1 MPVGLFTTQGLTIYN
16 ITEVGGTQTGVSSQF
31 IISPNEGNII
41 FANRFTAD
49 APTSEDIYASVSFVD
64 TVGAGDPSN
73 EVLVTINWDSTT
85 TLTDVNTD
93 GGDYMINLGITY
105 DDTVVVSLAQST
117 VVNLVVQTNDSVN
130 WTNSTLNVTQPSDS
144 IANYDQTG
152 VDTVVNVSGI
162 VEATDPVLVTEFTV
176 STNAGYYY
184 FDDEYLI
191 ESILEQNPELD
202 SPGFTIEV
210 TTNSQQDLFGN
221 QIQHLYKVYYEATPG
236 LTEDV
241 NTVITVNA
249 PQPVQYFANFIYN
262 TENVND
268 SSFDNHSIS
277 VDTNIPAQLT
287 LTFSESW
294 ASNDTLST
302 SEYVYVDIEA
312 LPGGTGSR
320 SVNITLKDETYGISR
335 NLNAA
340 GVSQPLVLT
349 QTATPSISL
358 AIKSANNEF
367 LASGKIVSTP
377 NTTTGLNYLVAP
389 ANTTYSTP
397 FYGNVTYELYANV
410 DANVEVAD
418 LNSSLFTI
426 TQTQSYNADWI
437 VLDPT
442 PGTWEQ
448 VGPAGNVWKRKFFI
462 RNNESG
468 ADRTATFSLTHPD
481 DGTVSDTLTVTQD
494 KHYDSS
500 VDTVTARTNYNQGV
514 GVSGS
519 ATYGSG
525 ITLASNNQGFVKV
538 KIKMSDYEGFGGT
551 GAESPFTLL
560 NDSTINP
567 GQVDTF
573 MQYPRPRIALQSF
586 STTTTSLPLSGDD
599 VWASY
604 NTATLAFNTD
614 YDPSDSSNDHQYTAT
629 ITFNQNDSFS
639 SRTSIFRVFHG
650 QNDTDIADYNNQ
662 IVQPGIDGLDAY
674 QIHDITGALSGN
686 EEVSWIYYDATND
699 LTRTIG
705 IDSSG
710 TNPPIVG
717 LWNIDTETYTA
728 LAAGVSSNGLSYSA
742 LEVIQGNYR
751 KTNVTFTPN
760 DPSGSRSVTLGFWVS
775 TANPATDAPNDYI
788 TFDQAA
794 DSYVSTVYNVTLNYA
809 TGSQAINAPEAQTVT
824 VEAFVQDYDQADYN
838 ADANKPVVQVDRVEN
853 PGPDAVVIPDDTGL
867 IIPEDIT
874 VTKNTNWPGDDSLAT
889 HTITI
894 PFGAYDGVD
903 QVHFEIRAKHQYND
917 TGLFNAILDLSKQ
930 PQEEVEFNGGVVE
943 YGGGVGSYFEQIET
957 PASGPSF
964 DVAATTHYG
973 HTIKPTVTTNLGATV
988 DENLYPTDHEYL
1000 VFRFLDSSLTSIYSN
1015 AGDQD
1020 VPYMFFGYQASG
1032 YIQKYNQINPRGSE
1046 IQSWG
1051 AYPNQ
1056 NFAIGM
1062 KAKPNTGSTLIS
1074 QAIGVWTGST
1084 APRTNLIDTSSSE
1097 NDAGGGGGNL
1107 IFTAVGT
1114 DGFDWDSLTF
1124 SLGNVT
1130 NYTKT
1135 YKFKIIPN
1143 GEATG
1148 GEEYGVSFDVED
1160 YETSDGEP
1168 YEVGVKGGWYSVPT
1182 GLEESV
1188 SLDDLQASLRFNSNG
1203 RVTGILKLDD
1213 GEDYFEFFGRDNTK
1227 FKIRNLMFWKIKD
1240 DPKLR
1245 PGQSVSASMPSDILM
1260 IRQHFDNVN
1269 VLFSY
1274 AQFGVGPLASGATAI
1289 EDALVQQPDTNGI
1302 LQYACNSEGATI
1314 KAEPNGGN
1322 SANLKLYITGT
1333 YTEDAYCRRWNPQTG
1348 ASQEFEVGGDW
1359 AYINPASPS
1368 TDDYGTSYYFDV
1380 VIEDNTYDE
1389 NETYGE
1395 RELTIGLYQSVP
1407 TGDDTA
1413 PLDTFTITQHAIQP

>member
-16 ITEVGGTQTGVSSQF
+16 ITEVGGTQTGASSQF

-41 FANRFTAD
+41 FSNRFTAD
-49 APTSEDIYASVSFVD
+49 APTSGDIYTSVSFVD

-73 EVLVTINWDSTT
+73 EVLVTIDWDSTT
-85 TLTDVNTD
+85 TLTDVNTA
-93 GGDYMINLGITY
+93 GGNYIINLGITY

-117 VVNLVVQTNDSVN
+117 VINLVVQTNGSAN

-152 VDTVVNVSGI
+152 VDTVVNVSGV

-249 PQPVQYFANFIYN
+249 PQPAQYFANFIYN

-268 SSFDNHSIS
+268 SSFNNHSIS
-277 VDTNIPAQLT
+277 VDTNIPGQLT

-320 SVNITLKDETYGISR
+320 SVNITLKDEAYGISR
-335 NLNAA
+335 NLDAA

-349 QTATPSISL
+349 QTVTPSISL

-377 NTTTGLNYLVAP
+377 NTTAGLNYLVPP

-397 FYGNVTYELYANV
+397 FYGDVTYELYANV

-426 TQTQSYNADWI
+426 TQTQSYNANWI

-448 VGPAGNVWKRKFFI
+448 VGPVGNVWKRKFFI
-462 RNNESG
+462 RNNKSG

-481 DGTVSDTLTVTQD
+481 DGAVSDTLTVTQD

-514 GVSGS
+514 GVNGS

-538 KIKMSDYEGFGGT
+538 RIKMSDYEGFGGT

-560 NDSTINP
+560 NDSTVDP

-614 YDPSDSSNDHQYTAT
+614 YDPSDSNNDHQYTAT

-674 QIHDITGALSGN
+674 QINDETDVLDGL
-686 EEVSWIYYDATND
+686 EEVSWIYYEAANN
-699 LTRTIG
+699 LTKTIG

-710 TNPPIVG
+710 TNPPIIG
-717 LWNIDTETYTA
+717 LWDIDTSTYTA
-728 LAAGVSSNGLSYSA
+728 LAAGVLSNGLSYSA
-742 LEVIQGNYR
+742 LAVIQGNYR

-788 TFDQAA
+788 TFEQGA
-794 DSYVSTVYNVTLNYA
+794 DSYDPGVYNVTLNYA
-809 TGSQAINAPEAQTVT
+809 TGSQAINAPEAQTVV

-838 ADANKPVVQVDRVEN
+838 ADANEPVVEIVRVEN

-867 IIPEDIT
+867 IPSFT
-874 VTKNTNWPGDDSLAT
+874 VAKNTNWPGDNNLAT

-903 QVHFEIRAKHQYND
+903 QVHFEIKAKHQWNE
-917 TGLFNAILDLSKQ
+917 GALFNAILELSKQ
-930 PQEEVEFNGGVVE
+930 PQEEIEFDGGVVE
-943 YGGGVGSYFEQIET
+943 FGGGVGSYFEQIET

-964 DVAATTHYG
+964 DVAATTHYE

-988 DENLYPTDHEYL
+988 DDNLYPTDHEYL
-1000 VFRFLDSSLTSIYSN
+1000 VFRFLDSSLTSIYNN
-1015 AGDQD
+1015 ASPND
-1020 VPYMFFGYQASG
+1020 VPSMFFGAQVYG
-1032 YIQKYNQINPRGSE
+1032 YIQEYNQINPRGSE

-1062 KAKPNTGSTLIS
+1062 KAKPNVGNTLLS
-1074 QAIGVWTGST
+1074 QAIGVWTGSA

-1097 NDAGGGGGNL
+1097 NVTNLTGDNL

-1114 DGFDWDSLTF
+1114 DGFDWDSLVF
-1124 SLGNVT
+1124 DLDSVT
-1130 NYTKT
+1130 NSTHT

-1143 GEATG
+1143 NEATS
-1148 GEEYGVSFDVED
+1148 GEEYGVSFDVQD

-1168 YEVGVKGGWYSVPT
+1168 HEAGVSTGWYSVPT
-1182 GLEESV
+1182 GLEDSV
-1188 SLDDLQASLRFNSNG
+1188 SLTDLQEGLRFNSDG
-1203 RVTGILKLDD
+1203 RVTGILKLNL
-1213 GEDYFEFFGRDNTK
+1213 GQEYFRFFGRDNTR
-1227 FKIRNLMFWKIKD
+1227 FKVRNLMFWKIKD

-1245 PGQSVSASMPSDILM
+1245 PGESVSASMPSDILM

-1274 AQFGVGPLASGATAI
+1274 AQFGVGPLASGDTAI
-1289 EDALVQQPDTNGI
+1289 EDVLVQQPDANGI

-1314 KAEPNGGN
+1314 KPEPNGEE
-1322 SANLKLYITGT
+1322 SAVLRLYITGT
-1333 YTEDAYCRRWNPQTG
+1333 YAPEAYCKKWNAQTG
-1348 ASQEFEVGGDW
+1348 
-1359 AYINPASPS
+1359 
-1368 TDDYGTSYYFDV
+1368 TSEDFDV
-1380 VIEDNTYDE
+1380 VSDWVLINEVEQDDPFSGVFHFEVTVKRNNTFVQ
-1389 NETYGE
+1389 

-1413 PLDTFTITQHAIQP
+1413 PLDTFTITQQAIQP